1 MARRNARKLLVNTV
15 TKTWSLVLQKRG
27 ATDMKW
33 LGKNVNSAEL
43 HYELC
48 MPLSNAGS
56 PNVQPTYI
64 SCTTVTDT
72 QELLLVLKY
81 SDAILTNVSTEDM
94 RSGEY
99 PVVYTSTQ

>member
-1 MARRNARKLLVNTV
+1 M
-15 TKTWSLVLQKRG
+15 KRQS

-48 MPLSNAGS
+48 LPLSNAGS

-64 SCTTVTDT
+64 TCTTVSDH

-81 SDAILTNVSTEDM
+81 SDAVLTNVSTEDI
-94 RSGEY
+94 RSAEY